1 MKYTGCLENNA
12 DPHNCFDLYSLTCIY
27 NEKKGANI
35 FMIVENFSEQPMFV
49 AIDINYFCGKAR

>member
-12 DPHNCFDLYSLTCIY
+12 GPNNCFDLYLQR
-27 NEKKGANI
+27 KGANI

-49 AIDINYFCGKAR
+49 AIDINHFCGKAR